1 MLFATALGAGCPV
14 VAVHGFTQTHRSW
27 LPVAERLADGL
38 HFTLVDAP
46 GHGAS
51 SDVRAD
57 LWQGAD
63 LLGEVGGAGCYVGYS
78 MGARLCLHLAL
89 RQPDLTSSLV
99 LVGGHPGIVDPA
111 ARSQRHA
118 DDDALARRLEAEG
131 VEAFVDWWLR
141 RPLFSTLAPDAAGRE
156 ERLANTAAGLASSLR
171 LAGTG
176 SQEPLWSRLAE
187 LAMPVL
193 VVAGERDDKFAELG
207 RRAAAAIGGNAEL
220 ALIPRAGH
228 ACHLERPDA
237 FSELLAAFV
246 ASH

>member
-1 MLFATALGAGCPV
+1 VLFATEVGDGWPV

-27 LPVAERLADGL
+27 LPVAERLAPTH

-51 SDVRAD
+51 ADVRAD

-63 LLGEVGGAGCYVGYS
+63 LLGAVGGPGSYVGYS

-89 RQPDLTSSLV
+89 RRPDLVSSVV
-99 LVGGHPGIVDPA
+99 LIGVHPGIVDPA
-111 ARSQRHA
+111 ARAERFA
-118 DDDALARRLEAEG
+118 DDDAVARRLEAEG
-131 VEAFVDWWLR
+131 VAAFVDWWLKG
-141 RPLFSTLAPDAAGRE
+141 PLFSTLPSSAAGRE
-156 ERLANTAAGLASSLR
+156 DRLANTVQGLASSLR

-176 SQEPLWSRLAE
+176 SQEPLWGRLPE

-193 VVAGERDDKFAELG
+193 VVAGERDAKFVELG
-207 RRAAAAIGGNAEL
+207 RAAAAAIGGNAEL
-220 ALIPRAGH
+220 ALIPGAGH

-237 FSELLAAFV
+237 FCQLLAGFLAG
-246 ASH
+246 H